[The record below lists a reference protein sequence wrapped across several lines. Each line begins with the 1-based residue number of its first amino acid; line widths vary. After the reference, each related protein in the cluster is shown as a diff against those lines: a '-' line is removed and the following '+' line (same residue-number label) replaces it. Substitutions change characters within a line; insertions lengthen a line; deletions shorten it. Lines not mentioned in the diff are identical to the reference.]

1 MSRRSIRK
9 VIARARRESYVAL
22 KYHIKGMMWVDE
34 VTVDTHLK
42 IFSDDYMKYFEMEKK
57 AHANIKEKGMTYRA
71 ISSTGKEYDK
81 DNPSIKIALDCN
93 KQKLSILARLEIAP
107 AW

>member
-1 MSRRSIRK
+1 MTTGAKVRRSLIDQLRQRGAA
-9 VIARARRESYVAL
+9 VDVNLAL
-22 KYHIKGMMWVDE
+22 V
-34 VTVDTHLK
+34 
-42 IFSDDYMKYFEMEKK
+42 DDYMKYFEMEKK

-107 AW
+107 STVAVEEDDEL